1 MRGVRPWG
9 LRRPCVIDHPSNRFR
24 SFIAGDRSLRRRAGR
39 GTLGP
44 HLGRHYP
51 LGPESKANE
60 DELTRPQLSQAE
72 PAYGLDMHENVG
84 CALAASEEAESAHPI
99 EPLHLR
105 PVEPASTAA
114 Q

>member
-1 MRGVRPWG
+1 
-9 LRRPCVIDHPSNRFR
+9 
-24 SFIAGDRSLRRRAGR
+24 
-39 GTLGP
+39 
-44 HLGRHYP
+44 
-51 LGPESKANE
+51 
-60 DELTRPQLSQAE
+60 
-72 PAYGLDMHENVG
+72 MHENVG